1 MMCGITLYQLK
12 EGETVIGNLESDEI
26 PHIILKGPSILPRHC
41 WIRLEGGVATLH
53 PAPGSLCLV
62 NAAPIE
68 EPVRLSQGCVI
79 VLGKTNMF
87 RYNDPL
93 EAADLRKSMTEKCR
107 KTSLMNQSLLSQSL
121 SDLRN
126 PNGSKRHSAEFRMF
140 ASDSD
145 IKDIQEGSE
154 GSGPNSMLGAATTSQ
169 ESVTTLKNPNN
180 SGSSTVQTTPRKA
193 GEEEDEGENGQED
206 VIKNSVD
213 VSTPSKNLTDINANP
228 HLAQS
233 TPHMDK
239 ANAARDLDSV
249 SPVVFAGPETGALF
263 EASRGEAGAV
273 GASSSMA
280 TSSSGESVELSQLYQ
295 DICDQKDIIM
305 TCLEEDNCDIDQLN
319 AEIAKLQGMQHK
331 YSLLEFESTKS
342 MWLHQ

>member
-1 MMCGITLYQLK
+1 MNDNFVHKYLTL
-12 EGETVIGNLESDEI
+12 
-26 PHIILKGPSILPRHC
+26 ILKSSILPRHC
-41 WIRLEGGVATLH
+41 WIQLEGGVAHLH

-107 KTSLMNQSLLSQSL
+107 KTSLLNQSLLSQSL

-154 GSGPNSMLGAATTSQ
+154 GSSGEGPSSMLGAATASQ

-206 VIKNSVD
+206 LIKNSVD

-228 HLAQS
+228 HLVSTDYFVNCMHQS
-233 TPHMDK
+233 WIKDES
-239 ANAARDLDSV
+239 NDSF
-249 SPVVFAGPETGALF
+249 STAIIKFKGTTLHPLQPPVHLL
-263 EASRGEAGAV
+263 
-273 GASSSMA
+273 
-280 TSSSGESVELSQLYQ
+280 TS
-295 DICDQKDIIM
+295 
-305 TCLEEDNCDIDQLN
+305 
-319 AEIAKLQGMQHK
+319 HP
-331 YSLLEFESTKS
+331 
-342 MWLHQ
+342 

>member
-1 MMCGITLYQLK
+1 MDDNLVHNYLTLSLK
-12 EGETVIGNLESDEI
+12 S
-26 PHIILKGPSILPRHC
+26 SILPRHC
-41 WIRLEGGVATLH
+41 WIQLEGGVATLH

-107 KTSLMNQSLLSQSL
+107 KTSLLNQSLLSQSL

-154 GSGPNSMLGAATTSQ
+154 GSSGEGPSSMLGAVSQ

-193 GEEEDEGENGQED
+193 GEEEDGGEHGQEG
-206 VIKNSVD
+206 

-228 HLAQS
+228 HLVS
-233 TPHMDK
+233 T
-239 ANAARDLDSV
+239 
-249 SPVVFAGPETGALF
+249 
-263 EASRGEAGAV
+263 
-273 GASSSMA
+273 
-280 TSSSGESVELSQLYQ
+280 
-295 DICDQKDIIM
+295 
-305 TCLEEDNCDIDQLN
+305 
-319 AEIAKLQGMQHK
+319 
-331 YSLLEFESTKS
+331 
-342 MWLHQ
+342 

>member
-1 MMCGITLYQLK
+1 M
-12 EGETVIGNLESDEI
+12 
-26 PHIILKGPSILPRHC
+26 
-41 WIRLEGGVATLH
+41 ATLH

-62 NAAPIE
+62 NAAPID

-145 IKDIQEGSE
+145 IKDIQEGNE
-154 GSGPNSMLGAATTSQ
+154 GSGPSSMLGAGTASQ

-193 GEEEDEGENGQED
+193 GEEEAEGEHEQQED
-206 VIKNSVD
+206 LTKTGD
-213 VSTPSKNLTDINANP
+213 GVSTPSKNLTDINANP
-228 HLAQS
+228 HL
-233 TPHMDK
+233 
-239 ANAARDLDSV
+239 V
-249 SPVVFAGPETGALF
+249 SSL
-263 EASRGEAGAV
+263 
-273 GASSSMA
+273 
-280 TSSSGESVELSQLYQ
+280 
-295 DICDQKDIIM
+295 
-305 TCLEEDNCDIDQLN
+305 
-319 AEIAKLQGMQHK
+319 
-331 YSLLEFESTKS
+331 SLLSDDQSNALVSTA
-342 MWLHQ
+342 MT

>member
-1 MMCGITLYQLK
+1 M
-12 EGETVIGNLESDEI
+12 
-26 PHIILKGPSILPRHC
+26 
-41 WIRLEGGVATLH
+41 ATLH

-145 IKDIQEGSE
+145 IKDIQEGNE

-193 GEEEDEGENGQED
+193 GEEDGGVASHINKFIKGTVRATNHSIVVTEGGN
-206 VIKNSVD
+206 
-213 VSTPSKNLTDINANP
+213 
-228 HLAQS
+228 
-233 TPHMDK
+233 
-239 ANAARDLDSV
+239 
-249 SPVVFAGPETGALF
+249 
-263 EASRGEAGAV
+263 
-273 GASSSMA
+273 
-280 TSSSGESVELSQLYQ
+280 VELEY
-295 DICDQKDIIM
+295 CEATRETMNRCRVKTFIM
-305 TCLEEDNCDIDQLN
+305 NS
-319 AEIAKLQGMQHK
+319 K
-331 YSLLEFESTKS
+331 
-342 MWLHQ
+342 

>member
-1 MMCGITLYQLK
+1 M
-12 EGETVIGNLESDEI
+12 
-26 PHIILKGPSILPRHC
+26 
-41 WIRLEGGVATLH
+41 ATLH

-145 IKDIQEGSE
+145 IKDIQEGNE

-193 GEEEDEGENGQED
+193 GEEDGGGEPKQDGGEHDQQED
-206 VIKNSVD
+206 LIKSGD
-213 VSTPSKNLTDINANP
+213 GVSTPSKNLTDINANP
-228 HLAQS
+228 HLVSSLSSCLNTVKLDQRS
-233 TPHMDK
+233 EQCFRKHS
-239 ANAARDLDSV
+239 NDL
-249 SPVVFAGPETGALF
+249 AGPKSDSSRSYTCAEPPLHNPVNS
-263 EASRGEAGAV
+263 ASPE
-273 GASSSMA
+273 
-280 TSSSGESVELSQLYQ
+280 ESAITFCVELQ
-295 DICDQKDIIM
+295 DFKR
-305 TCLEEDNCDIDQLN
+305 
-319 AEIAKLQGMQHK
+319 
-331 YSLLEFESTKS
+331 
-342 MWLHQ
+342 

>member
-1 MMCGITLYQLK
+1 MIEHSY
-12 EGETVIGNLESDEI
+12 ER
-26 PHIILKGPSILPRHC
+26 SILPRHC
-41 WIRLEGGVATLH
+41 WIKLEGGVATLH

-126 PNGSKRHSAEFRMF
+126 PGSKRHSAEFRMF

-154 GSGPNSMLGAATTSQ
+154 GSGGEGPSSMLGGATLSQ
-169 ESVTTLKNPNN
+169 EAVATLKNPNN

-193 GEEEDEGENGQED
+193 CEEDTGVESVEDSGGQEAQIMVKGTEGENT
-206 VIKNSVD
+206 
-213 VSTPSKNLTDINANP
+213 STTPPKGLTDENANP
-228 HLAQS
+228 HL
-233 TPHMDK
+233 
-239 ANAARDLDSV
+239 V
-249 SPVVFAGPETGALF
+249 SSNHWKHSDRKHHVITISIGPVL
-263 EASRGEAGAV
+263 
-273 GASSSMA
+273 
-280 TSSSGESVELSQLYQ
+280 
-295 DICDQKDIIM
+295 
-305 TCLEEDNCDIDQLN
+305 
-319 AEIAKLQGMQHK
+319 
-331 YSLLEFESTKS
+331 
-342 MWLHQ
+342 